1 MPVDDGALE
10 AVLDE
15 LGIELDVTARGS
27 AIAPLVDQLAQGAT
41 REETREA
48 AARVAA
54 ETWDDA
60 LAARVSRGLE
70 ALRQQY
76 RARLAALDAVG
87 EELARPPGENAVA
100 LALVVRAAVE
110 LWARARKSYAVT
122 AVLED
127 ELEEAPPSEH
137 RSRTLAVASAVIPL
151 LHLDDSEVASAVGR
165 FLDDRDEAWLARTLA
180 TDERRAAMRRALA
193 QLADAGSE
201 EFPLA
206 VGALRALLD
215 EPVARDP
222 AEDDLWVNLVVGLAQ
237 QHLDF
242 EPG

>member
-1 MPVDDGALE
+1 
-10 AVLDE
+10 
-15 LGIELDVTARGS
+15 
-27 AIAPLVDQLAQGAT
+27 
-41 REETREA
+41 
-48 AARVAA
+48 
-54 ETWDDA
+54 
-60 LAARVSRGLE
+60 
-70 ALRQQY
+70 
-76 RARLAALDAVG
+76 
-87 EELARPPGENAVA
+87 
-100 LALVVRAAVE
+100 
-110 LWARARKSYAVT
+110 
-122 AVLED
+122 
-127 ELEEAPPSEH
+127 
-137 RSRTLAVASAVIPL
+137 VASAVIPL